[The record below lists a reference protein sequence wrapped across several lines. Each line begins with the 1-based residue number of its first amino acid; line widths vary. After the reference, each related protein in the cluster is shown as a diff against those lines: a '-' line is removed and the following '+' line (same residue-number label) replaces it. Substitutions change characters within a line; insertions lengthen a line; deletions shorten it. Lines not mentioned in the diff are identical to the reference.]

1 MSPVSYYPALNGRQ
15 PHSNLENYL
24 KVIKEKLYDVLIF
37 RINFMLKPLLTIDKF
52 SALSEAEYIIF
63 IFMLLQFIVYTCDY
77 LILVQRLITLL
88 HKTP

>member
-15 PHSNLENYL
+15 SYSNLKNYL

-37 RINFMLKPLLTIDKF
+37 RINFLLKPLLTIDKF

-77 LILVQRLITLL
+77 LILVQRLIILL

>member
-15 PHSNLENYL
+15 SHSNIRNHL

-52 SALSEAEYIIF
+52 SVLSEAEYIF
-63 IFMLLQFIVYTCDY
+63 VIFMLLQFIVYTCDY

>member
-15 PHSNLENYL
+15 SHSNIRNYL

-52 SALSEAEYIIF
+52 SVLSEAEYIF
-63 IFMLLQFIVYTCDY
+63 VIFMLLQFIVYTCDY

>member
-1 MSPVSYYPALNGRQ
+1 MSPVSYYSALNGRQ
-15 PHSNLENYL
+15 PHSHLKNYL
-24 KVIKEKLYDVLIF
+24 KLIKEKLYDVLIF

-77 LILVQRLITLL
+77 LVLVQRLITLL

>member
-15 PHSNLENYL
+15 PHSNLKNYL
-24 KVIKEKLYDVLIF
+24 KLNKEKLYDVLIF
-37 RINFMLKPLLTIDKF
+37 RMNFMLKPLLTIDKF

>member
-1 MSPVSYYPALNGRQ
+1 MSPVSYYSALNGRQ
-15 PHSNLENYL
+15 PHSNLKNYL
-24 KVIKEKLYDVLIF
+24 KLIKEKLYDVLIF